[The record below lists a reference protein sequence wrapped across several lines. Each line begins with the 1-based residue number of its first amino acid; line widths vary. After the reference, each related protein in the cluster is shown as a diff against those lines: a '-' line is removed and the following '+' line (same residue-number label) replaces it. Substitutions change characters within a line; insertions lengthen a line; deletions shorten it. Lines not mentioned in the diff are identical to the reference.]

1 MSDCPLPA
9 QEWPLDRYYSEGDGE
24 GDKIAAAV
32 VTMDTGPG
40 IQRIEEQ
47 LNDLLSMVSTRA

>member
-9 QEWPLDRYYSEGDGE
+9 QEWPLDRHYSEGDGE
-24 GDKIAAAV
+24 GDKIAAV

-47 LNDLLSMVSTRA
+47 LDDLLSMVSTII

>member
-1 MSDCPLPA
+1 MRD
-9 QEWPLDRYYSEGDGE
+9 GGE
-24 GDKIAAAV
+24 GDRVAAV

-47 LNDLLSMVSTRA
+47 LNDLLSMVSTIICYYPQTVWPS

>member
-24 GDKIAAAV
+24 GDRIAAAV
-32 VTMDTGPG
+32 TMETGPG

-47 LNDLLSMVSTRA
+47 LNDLLSMVSTY